1 MIGTRVNVHLG
12 NTKVDDTTNHL
23 FNNGVFVGEV
33 TIYLTHAKLSFAGN
47 LRHTGGMKSAAT
59 KTPTGGVNDFILT
72 LFVAYLQ
79 LAGHFCLLAYHLVRM
94 IVLIFAD
101 YTFLQSNGK
110 YFYLIHGAYSDNEEI
125 VEIL

>member
-1 MIGTRVNVHLG
+1 M
-12 NTKVDDTTNHL
+12 
-23 FNNGVFVGEV
+23 
-33 TIYLTHAKLSFAGN
+33 
-47 LRHTGGMKSAAT
+47 
-59 KTPTGGVNDFILT
+59 
-72 LFVAYLQ
+72 
-79 LAGHFCLLAYHLVRM
+79 RM